1 MSSPAMTRATEPFAV
16 LRFLDVIVVLAA
28 APFVLLAGAPFLGY
42 AVAAVAWI
50 AQRFIAIAIEAKAK
64 QAEDVRRAVG
74 LNVGALLARV
84 WLLALAIV
92 LVGVL
97 ADKDQGVAAC
107 VTALGALTI
116 YFANGFLLR
125 ALEGDKR

>member
-1 MSSPAMTRATEPFAV
+1 MSSPAMTRATEPYAV
-16 LRFLDVIVVLAA
+16 LRFLDVVVVLAA

-42 AVAAVAWI
+42 AVAAGAWTL
-50 AQRFIAIAIEAKAK
+50 QRFIAISIERKAK
-64 QAEDVRRAVG
+64 QADDVRRAVG

-97 ADKDQGVAAC
+97 ADSDQGVAAC
-107 VTALGALTI
+107 VTALAALTI